1 MVAGLPEG
9 VRSMNDKIVSIHAGS
24 SQREPHGPR
33 AESHRPAVPRVP
45 DFAHADAIWLSPR
58 DIAFLLEAT
67 GNGVADAAL
76 ITEGASPAI
85 EALIENDAVYQ
96 RVSGD
101 QGGWLDISPQ
111 LYFHVVLRR
120 RLPKPRNYLQRRVI
134 RYLANLLS
142 LFVRTDR
149 LYRIQP
155 GDNETFEYLVDLLC
169 EAADSEPERQFLV
182 HAHLGNYALY
192 LAGIGRGWIEHRRR
206 YGRSALGV
214 DYYRDMGR
222 NAYHQAASHRLAQ
235 ELDIA
240 PVLDYLAQR
249 FDRYAGALQQLQQG
263 WNPQ

>member
-1 MVAGLPEG
+1 M
-9 VRSMNDKIVSIHAGS
+9 RDKIVSINAKSPRRAAGGPPPER
-24 SQREPHGPR
+24 QRPP
-33 AESHRPAVPRVP
+33 VPRVP
-45 DFAHADAIWLSPR
+45 DFAHADATWLQPR
-58 DIAFLLEAT
+58 DIAFLLDIT
-67 GNGVADAAL
+67 GQAGRDNAL
-76 ITEGASPAI
+76 IADGAVSPAI
-85 EALIENDAVYQ
+85 EVLLERDLVY
-96 RVSGD
+96 RTVAGD

-120 RLPKPRNYLQRRVI
+120 RLPRPRNYLQRRVI

-155 GDNETFEYLVDLLC
+155 GEKETFEYLVDLLS
-169 EAADSEPERQFLV
+169 EAAESEHERQFLV

-192 LAGIGRGWIEHRRR
+192 LAGIGRGWIEHRLQ

-214 DYYRDMGR
+214 DYYHDMGR
-222 NAYHQAASHRLAQ
+222 TAYRQAAAHRLAR

-249 FDRYAGALQQLQQG
+249 FDSYARALQQLQRG
-263 WNPQ
+263 WQPQHM